1 MRTISVIWSQLP
13 GSLADALGSAPTAA
27 LEAPLDERV
36 NSWIEDEPA
45 WRSPSTAL
53 DALALMEPAPD
64 VRLVERW
71 KSFFLDNLAELVAS
85 VLTDY
90 LDRLQAARSA
100 QRMNRP
106 NSLAPLSIDSLNAER
121 LAVAVRAWQPTADP
135 VAT

>member
-1 MRTISVIWSQLP
+1 M
-13 GSLADALGSAPTAA
+13 ADALESAPTAA
-27 LEAPLDERV
+27 MEAPLEERV

-53 DALALMEPAPD
+53 DALALLEPAPD
-64 VRLVERW
+64 VRIVERW
-71 KSFFLDNLAELVAS
+71 KNLLLGNLADLVAS

-100 QRMNRP
+100 QRLNRP
-106 NSLAPLSIDSLNAER
+106 NSLAPLSVDSLKPER
-121 LAVAVRAWQPTADP
+121 LALAVRAWQPTPDA